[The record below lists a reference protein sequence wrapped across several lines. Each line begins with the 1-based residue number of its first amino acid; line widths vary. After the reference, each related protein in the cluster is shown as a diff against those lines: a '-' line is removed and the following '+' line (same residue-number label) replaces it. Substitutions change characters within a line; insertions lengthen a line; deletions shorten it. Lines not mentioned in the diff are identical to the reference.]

1 MFTIDI
7 YKLRQHKFYMRKRRG
22 TPATLIRLHADTK
35 LMLNRY
41 GLKQDSYDDVIRKL
55 MKNTRLKPIGGIK
68 L

>member
-1 MFTIDI
+1 M
-7 YKLRQHKFYMRKRRG
+7 KKRRR

-55 MKNTRLKPIGGIK
+55 MKNTRLKPIGDIKYGIR
-68 L
+68 

>member
-1 MFTIDI
+1 MK
-7 YKLRQHKFYMRKRRG
+7 KLRRSQ
-22 TPATLIRLHADTK
+22 ATLIRLHADTK

-55 MKNTRLKPIGGIK
+55 MKNTRLKPIGGVK

>member
-7 YKLRQHKFYMRKRRG
+7 YKLTQRRFYMKKRRR

-55 MKNTRLKPIGGIK
+55 MKNTRLKPIGGVK